1 MSCTINYNQKG
12 EIKNVLTPEGAESK
26 LFRQIARLPHI
37 DSLEEALG
45 IFKNIYSE
53 DFQGEQPLTFK
64 SDKGSFHTTY
74 AEALKNSTSGNI
86 EAGIS
91 SEQGFKSL
99 VSVSANTNTAT
110 YEGLINNLIKSDI
123 LSDERIIEDGKTYHK
138 AAGNHGPLQIA
149 NEQVIKEE
157 LKINLGR
164 KNFTIHRDGRIEIKN
179 KKNTVEVGNKTMSLE
194 DIRSSDMRELEKVV
208 GKDAALTL
216 TINNAVKDSLP
227 TGISEEKISADET
240 ALKLNLLDF
249 LNKIG
254 VSITSINKYVEK
266 YRITNGVDPSA
277 QSLVDISRQTIA
289 FKDGIINLDGLTE
302 ETIHF
307 IVETWD
313 DVEIENL
320 LRNAHKT
327 SSYVEF
333 ANSYRELYAKENP
346 KMSAEEVENLVRREI
361 LGKELS
367 KAIQERFTTEGK
379 TDIQKSI
386 LTKLYELLQ
395 KFFNSLV
402 VTDAFYEDLGALTLK
417 VEDLLLTKDVN
428 KYLNLE
434 QAKTKKFRMYQQQA
448 SGDLQIDTKNA
459 ITKQLVAVLLEQE
472 KNIKRAG
479 GGSNASI
486 KMLNQALDKAF
497 TKGSILDLIS
507 LAKRQA
513 DYVEIAITRAN
524 KIGETLSNEEGIVLH
539 GLKNQIVPVLE
550 KLTAIVNEDPELSD
564 ILGDVERV
572 TKKVNLVNGIVANSQ
587 NNILDRIIDR
597 LMVRHSLDESAKKGL
612 KDAVTNATRDTQM
625 LYAVFGQIT
634 HAHDPLL
641 NILGSVVADMTMDAE
656 QSYIKRAKDFQSKI
670 RELGFT
676 EKDLPKFMGKDGYI
690 LSMHDF
696 STFEKDILNLKVAA
710 YKKHSGTTMTDEAIA
725 EGIENSTLPK
735 IKDSDAE
742 QRYYKE
748 VNDQV
753 NEKIERS
760 FTNEY
765 YEEREKRFTD
775 LGISEATK
783 LQLRL
788 LSSDLGSL
796 LSKVKNEKG
805 LPRYTEQNKYDLD
818 ALNLKRRS
826 IKSFYDGLGNKKK
839 GIEFVDNAGPD
850 TIEVG
855 GAFVKLG
862 SNPSEEAS
870 IAFEINKLDQAFLK
884 EKQQESLAAGNQ
896 KVDVEK
902 LAPKFLEELARIEQE
917 EGREAAVEFFL
928 LNSSVGFSNEF
939 WNTFD
944 NTTGTNAAMD
954 EYLQR
959 PDAEDIWAIRIE
971 NYRAKLQTRKA
982 VLKQYQDS
990 RNFTNTMAN
999 EMTEKQRKHI
1009 LELSEDIDSDFLEIS
1024 SILKK
1029 QDIDIEQEPLTESTP
1044 NQAYYDALRDARK
1057 TSPEDVLDFTMSNM
1071 TADNARKVRKFAD
1084 ALEDAISGRRISEGH
1099 KELILRLA
1107 GINEITELTRE
1118 DISRVKVKY
1127 AESKLAPYYKAFA
1140 PVGLNEFY
1148 NSLKTG
1154 NQTVLN
1160 LVKDLNSRE
1169 DVKVSN
1175 NFSYYEMGELKYKN
1189 ANFKEDFEG
1198 GPRQPKLSQYLNKDF
1213 VDLFGPTLDSKNN
1226 PVLDSEGK
1234 IQPTKNKE
1242 LFKLYETYLDF
1253 QRETLR
1259 SYGELGMHNLYLA
1272 PQVSKSGLEKA
1283 SDFITKGNKGQTIK
1297 NWWQDIT
1304 RFRVD
1309 EQAFG
1314 EEVKGEILIEK
1325 SDMRLIPKYF
1335 LKKLESSTDVST
1347 DLFYSSMLQAQQAQL
1362 YKARKERFS
1371 EISVL
1376 HDAVLARTYP
1386 GGKEAKTTNTYKMF
1400 TSYMDYNLF
1409 GVTERRNWRVSL
1421 PVIGQVDATK
1431 IINWFH
1437 SWVRNNSLAVNFV
1450 VPITSWLTAEA
1461 SLIVEKYV
1469 GQYVDPNSMSL
1480 ATKEFTKLSLPA
1492 MRESMKINSKSKL
1505 SVLGEHFK
1513 IYDLS
1518 NRFENSKYSV
1528 APRNLSKSMYVLHT
1542 AGNFVP
1548 LSKAMLSQLYG
1559 HRIYEGK
1566 FLDFEQFGKLFK
1578 QVNPKATNKDVK
1590 GTWEGLKEKSL
1601 YNYTKVSET
1610 SVDYDYDAL
1619 AKDLGKT
1626 NDETFKSD
1634 FRNIELGISNKM
1646 RKVIERIDGMIS
1658 DEERTS
1664 LQRDVLGRFVMTHK
1678 GWLSISA
1685 SNRFKR
1691 RHLNLQTGKV
1701 EEGTYFSLYNFFVNN
1716 FNSGLEKGGLKGAMR
1731 EIKDQ
1736 YLSGDDVQRQNLK
1749 RVMVDMTFM
1758 TTLFLLTLGL
1768 SHWADDD
1775 EDNWTA
1781 QFTAYMFERLQTE
1794 TASSQFGVVGEFYSG
1809 IKEPLVGVQK
1819 LENFFAFT
1827 DIFDTEKVASGR
1839 YAGLTKQQTYF
1850 IKNVVGAKPTFD
1862 IWSAKNLKSQR
1873 DSYDFFNKEEA
1884 FLPIAWFIDEEDLQ
1898 DGPET
1903 AQ

>member
-1 MSCTINYNQKG
+1 MSCTIQYTEKG
-12 EIKNVLTPEGAESK
+12 EIKNVLTPEGVESK

-37 DSLEEALG
+37 DSLDEALN
-45 IFKNIYSE
+45 IFKNTYTE
-53 DFQGEQPLTFK
+53 DFQEEQPLTFK
-64 SDKGSFHTTY
+64 SDKGSLHTTY

-86 EAGIS
+86 EIGQS
-91 SEQGFKSL
+91 SGEGFKSL
-99 VSVSANTNTAT
+99 VTVSANTNVAN
-110 YEGLINNLIKSDI
+110 YEGLINNLIKSGI

-149 NEQVIKEE
+149 NEQIIKEE
-157 LKINLGR
+157 AKINLGR
-164 KNFTIHRDGRIEIKN
+164 KNFTIHRDGRIELKN
-179 KKNTVEVGNKTMSLE
+179 KKNTVEVGDKTLSLE
-194 DIRSSDMRELEKVV
+194 DIRSSDMRELEKIV
-208 GKDAALTL
+208 GKDAALYL

-227 TGISEEKISADET
+227 TGISDEKISADES
-240 ALKLNLLDF
+240 ALKLNLLDL
-249 LNKIG
+249 LNKMG
-254 VSITSINKYVEK
+254 VSVTSINKYVEK
-266 YRITNGVDPSA
+266 YKITNGVDPSA
-277 QSLVDISRQTIA
+277 QALVDISRQTVA
-289 FKDGIINLDGLTE
+289 FKDGIIGLDSLTE
-302 ETIHF
+302 ETVHF

-327 SSYVEF
+327 ASYVEF
-333 ANSYRELYAKENP
+333 ANSYRELYTKENP
-346 KMSAEEVENLVRREI
+346 GMSAEEVENMVRREI

-367 KAIQERFTTEGK
+367 KAIQEKFSTEGK

-386 LTKLYELLQ
+386 ITKLYELLQ

-448 SGDLQIDTKNA
+448 SGDLQIDTKN
-459 ITKQLVAVLLEQE
+459 IIVKQLVAVLLEQE
-472 KNIKRAG
+472 KNMKRAG
-479 GGSNASI
+479 VGSNANMQ
-486 KMLNQALDKAF
+486 MLNQALDKAM
-497 TKGSILDLIS
+497 TKSSALDLIS

-513 DYVEIAITRAN
+513 DYVEIAIDRAN
-524 KIGETLSNEEGIVLH
+524 KRGETLSNEEGIVLY
-539 GLKNQIVPVLE
+539 GLKDQIVPVLE
-550 KLTAIVNEDPELSD
+550 RLSAIVKDDPDLRDISED
-564 ILGDVERV
+564 VKRV
-572 TKKVNLVNGIVANSQ
+572 TEKVGIVKGIVANSE
-587 NNILDRIIDR
+587 NNILNRIIDR
-597 LMVRHSLDESAKKGL
+597 LMVRHNLDESAREGL
-612 KDAVTNATRDTQM
+612 KNAVDNATRDTQM

-641 NILGSVVADMTMDAE
+641 NILGSVIADMTMNAE
-656 QSYIKRAKDFQSKI
+656 QSHIKRAKEFQSKM

-676 EKDLPKFMGKDGYI
+676 EKDLPKFMDKDGYI
-690 LSMHDF
+690 LSIHDF
-696 STFEKDILNLKVAA
+696 STFEKDVVNLKVAA
-710 YKKHSGTTMTDEAIA
+710 YKKYSGTTLTDEAIA
-725 EGIENSTLPK
+725 EGVKNSDLPK
-735 IKDSDAE
+735 ITDADAE
-742 QRYYKE
+742 QKYYKE

-765 YEEREKRFTD
+765 YEEREKRFND

-788 LSSDLGSL
+788 LSGDLGSL
-796 LSKVKNEKG
+796 MSKVKNEKG
-805 LPRYTEQNKYDLD
+805 LPRYTSQDKYNLD

-826 IKSFYDGLGNKKK
+826 LKSFYDSLGDVKK
-839 GIEFVDNAGPD
+839 GIKFAETAGPN

-855 GAFVKLG
+855 GTFVYLD

-870 IAFEINKLDQAFLK
+870 IAFEISKLDQAFLK
-884 EKQQESLAAGNQ
+884 EKQDEARSAGNQ
-896 KVDVEK
+896 KIDVEK

-944 NTTGTNAAMD
+944 NTTGTSAAID
-954 EYLQR
+954 EYLESDQ
-959 PDAEDIWAIRIE
+959 AEELWVNRIK
-971 NYRAKLQTRKA
+971 NYREKLQTRKA
-982 VLKQYQDS
+982 ILKQYQDS
-990 RNFTNTMAN
+990 RNFTNTMAD
-999 EMTEKQRKHI
+999 EMTDKQREVI
-1009 LELSEDIDSDFLEIS
+1009 LELSEDIDIAFLEIS

-1029 QDIDIEQEPLTESTP
+1029 PELLEERDALTESTP
-1044 NQAYYDALRDARK
+1044 NQAYYDALGDAKK
-1057 TSPEDVLDFTMSNM
+1057 TSPEDVLDFTMSHM
-1071 TADNARKVRKFAD
+1071 TRDNAKKVRQFSD
-1084 ALEDAISGRRISEGH
+1084 ALEDSINGRRISEGH
-1099 KELILRLA
+1099 RELAIRLA
-1107 GINEITELTRE
+1107 GINDISELTRE
-1118 DISRVKVKY
+1118 DVSRIKLRY

-1140 PVGLNEFY
+1140 PIGLNDFY
-1148 NSLKTG
+1148 TSLKNG
-1154 NQTVLN
+1154 NQSVTN
-1160 LVKDLNSRE
+1160 LVKDFNARE

-1175 NFSYYEMGELKYKN
+1175 NFSYYEMGEIKYKN
-1189 ANFKEDFEG
+1189 ANYKEDFEG
-1198 GPRQPKLSQYLNKDF
+1198 GQRQPKLSQYLNKNF
-1213 VDLFGPTLDSKNN
+1213 VDMFGPILDSKNN
-1226 PVLDSEGK
+1226 PVLDAEGK
-1234 IQPTKNKE
+1234 VQPTKNKE
-1242 LFKLYETYLDF
+1242 LFKLYESYLDF
-1253 QRETLR
+1253 QRETLK
-1259 SYGELGMHNLYLA
+1259 SYGELGTHNLYLA

-1283 SDFITKGNKGQTIK
+1283 SDFISKGNKGQTIK

-1314 EEVKGEILIEK
+1314 EEVAGESLVTK
-1325 SDMRLIPKYF
+1325 ANMRLVPKYF
-1335 LKKLESSTDVST
+1335 LKRLESSTDVST
-1347 DLFYSSMLQAQQAQL
+1347 DLFYSSMLQAQQAEL
-1362 YKARKERFS
+1362 YKARKDKFS
-1371 EISVL
+1371 EISAL
-1376 HDAVLARTYP
+1376 HDTALSRKYP
-1386 GGKEAKTTNTYKMF
+1386 GGKEAKATNTYKMF

-1409 GVTERRNWRVSL
+1409 GVSERRNWRVNL
-1421 PVIGQVDATK
+1421 PIIGQVDATK

-1469 GQYVDPNSMSL
+1469 GQYVDPSSMKL
-1480 ATKEFTKLSLPA
+1480 AAKEFTKLSLPA
-1492 MRESMKINSKSKL
+1492 IKESMEVNSKAKL

-1513 IYDLS
+1513 IFDLS
-1518 NRFENSKYSV
+1518 NRFENSKFSKV
-1528 APRNLSKSMYVLHT
+1528 PRNLSKSMYVLHT

-1566 FLDFEQFGKLFK
+1566 LLDFEQFNKLYK
-1578 QVNPKATNKDVK
+1578 QVNPKATKKDVA
-1590 GTWEGLKEKSL
+1590 GTWEGIKDKSL

-1610 SVDYDYDAL
+1610 SVDYDYDTL

-1626 NDETFKSD
+1626 NDEVFKTD

-1701 EEGTYFSLYNFFVNN
+1701 EEGTYFSLYNFFVEN
-1716 FNSGLEKGGLKGAMR
+1716 FNNGLQKGGFKGAMN
-1731 EIKDQ
+1731 EIKNQ
-1736 YLSGDDVQRQNLK
+1736 YLNGDDVQRQNLK
-1749 RVMVDMTFM
+1749 RVMVDFNFM
-1758 TTLFLLTLGL
+1758 TLLFLITLGV
-1768 SHWADDD
+1768 SKWADDD

-1819 LENFFAFT
+1819 LENFFAIS
-1827 DIFDTEKVASGR
+1827 DIFDTDKVASGR

-1850 IKNVVGAKPTFD
+1850 IKNVVGAKPFFD
-1862 IWSAKNLKSQR
+1862 LSSAKNLQSQR

-1884 FLPIAWFIDEEDLQ
+1884 FLPIAWFVDEEDLK

-1903 AQ
+1903 DQ